1 MRRPAVFL
9 DRDNTIIHN
18 DGDLGDPEEVRLIQ
32 GVAPAIASLCGLGYR
47 VVVITNQGGVARGK
61 YTEEDVHAVHARI
74 EAMVV
79 ERANGARI
87 DGFYFCPFHPEG
99 KVSRYKREHD
109 DRKPRPGMLLRA
121 AEELNLDLSQSWT
134 VGDAERDVEAGA
146 AAGTRTVLLREGWTH
161 DAAADLRREAGSR
174 PVRVG
179 DHRSGGNGG
188 DGGGGADDGTLN
200 GDGGA
205 AGLASGG
212 SASGG
217 SASAGPDFVAKNLV
231 EAVRII
237 ASQRKPEAGEELG
250 RVRVAGK
257 RWDAEAMKA
266 LQRPVRR
273 RPPPG
278 EPDPGPAPTPDP
290 EWPGAPVPPVPEPDP
305 SPPVEPGPAA
315 TPSQPQAGG
324 VTVTAVAVDAG
335 TAAATRPPRPFR
347 PWTVGPPEADEPAPA
362 TRPPRAGNGASASA
376 DEVDADP
383 APEGPTLPPS
393 APPLQAD
400 PAAWDELNQN
410 LRLIL
415 SELRTQRGTSG
426 EAAYHGIVAI
436 VLQSVAVLCLL
447 GGLWMGGGD
456 GGTALFWRWL
466 GVALI
471 VQLGAITAL
480 LFARSTR

>member
-18 DGDLGDPEEVRLIQ
+18 DGDLGDPGEVRLIQ

-74 EAMVV
+74 EEMVV

-121 AEELNLDLSQSWT
+121 AEELDLDLSQSWT

-146 AAGTRTVLLREGWTH
+146 AAGTRTVLLREDWSH
-161 DAAADLRREAGSR
+161 DMAADLRREAGSR
-174 PVRVG
+174 PVSPRKNG
-179 DHRSGGNGG
+179 SEEIGFDAGSGGYG
-188 DGGGGADDGTLN
+188 DGPHGGGGAT
-200 GDGGA
+200 
-205 AGLASGG
+205 ASVHG
-212 SASGG
+212 
-217 SASAGPDFVAKNLV
+217 GPDFVAKNLV

-278 EPDPGPAPTPDP
+278 EPPPTPDP
-290 EWPGAPVPPVPEPDP
+290 ESPDAPLGPAFEPDP
-305 SPPVEPGPAA
+305 SPPVEPGPAPS
-315 TPSQPQAGG
+315 PSQPQAAGASSMS
-324 VTVTAVAVDAG
+324 TAVDAG
-335 TAAATRPPRPFR
+335 TAVTPRPPRPFR

-362 TRPPRAGNGASASA
+362 TRPPRAGSVASASA
-376 DEVDADP
+376 DEADAYP
-383 APEGPTLPPS
+383 APEASTLTPP
-393 APPLQAD
+393 APPPHAE

-426 EAAYHGIVAI
+426 EAAYHGIIAI

-480 LFARSTR
+480 LFARSAR